1 MPLLDI
7 VSLIKQPLSQFQQRI
22 ANRHLCPQCRAI
34 LRGFGAAQE
43 SDSEI
48 SIQQLPISFKS
59 IESSAIQGCP
69 LCILFLDGILSDD
82 KAMLREQEDKSLSE
96 LGRMSSD
103 AIDVDCNK
111 WQIML
116 TENPRILLYRSPK
129 PTDPSGRRSSCLQAH
144 SPRTLKR

>member
-22 ANRHLCPQCRAI
+22 ANRHLCPQCRVI
-34 LRGFGAAQE
+34 LRGFGAAQG

-59 IESSAIQGCP
+59 IESSAIKDCP
-69 LCILFLDGILSDD
+69 LCILFLDGISSDD

-96 LGRMSSD
+96 LGRISGG

-116 TENPRILLYRSPK
+116 TENPRILLYRSSK
-129 PTDPSGRRSSCLQAH
+129 PTDPSGRYVF
-144 SPRTLKR
+144 KRIHLVLSKGS